1 MFHQFIQRKINEVLR
16 WYQERIPNDFTQ
28 WIKSLSYKRNRY
40 LFLCECS
47 PFGDTSIFSC
57 VVLLSVTEHLSPDY
71 QLPKEMSPHL
81 GGTHPLMTAQEWIPV
96 HQAPSEWCPSF
107 TADFNPGPVIPH
119 CQGNPSLCHQIWYP
133 ICTMFL
139 WIMKPFLGTL
149 IILLHLVISDIF

>member
-28 WIKSLSYKRNRY
+28 WIRSLSYKRNRY

-71 QLPKEMSPHL
+71 QLPVDMSPHL

-119 CQGNPSLCHQIWYP
+119 CQGNPSLCHQIW
-133 ICTMFL
+133 
-139 WIMKPFLGTL
+139 
-149 IILLHLVISDIF
+149 